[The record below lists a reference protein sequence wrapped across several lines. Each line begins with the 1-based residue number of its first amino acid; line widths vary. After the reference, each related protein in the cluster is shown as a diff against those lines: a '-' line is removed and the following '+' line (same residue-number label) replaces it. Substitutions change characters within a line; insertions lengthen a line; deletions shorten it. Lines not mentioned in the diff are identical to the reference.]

1 MISALIRIYCGVSI
15 FVCLT
20 MAGCAHADSDFLESW
35 RKEAKFG
42 TCENALNESVNLQS
56 RLTIEE
62 RTLQLANFSYTLEGA
77 RLLIVGER
85 DDGTSITQS
94 INMED
99 KLCESLICGA
109 NGIDI
114 RTKFLI
120 LDGSFYI
127 YWEETF
133 ENRPHKQGLLRL
145 TEFVIE
151 NHCAGEV
158 GISSI
163 HE

>member
-1 MISALIRIYCGVSI
+1 MISVLIRIYYAVSI
-15 FVCLT
+15 CVCLT
-20 MAGCAHADSDFLESW
+20 ATSCAHADNNFLESW

-42 TCENALNESVNLQS
+42 TCQTALNENVNLQN

-62 RTLQLANFSYTLEGA
+62 RILELANFSYTLEGE
-77 RLLIVGER
+77 RLLIDGAR
-85 DDGTSITQS
+85 DDGTSIRQS

-114 RTKFLI
+114 RTKFII

-145 TEFVIE
+145 MEFVIE

-158 GISSI
+158 GISAN